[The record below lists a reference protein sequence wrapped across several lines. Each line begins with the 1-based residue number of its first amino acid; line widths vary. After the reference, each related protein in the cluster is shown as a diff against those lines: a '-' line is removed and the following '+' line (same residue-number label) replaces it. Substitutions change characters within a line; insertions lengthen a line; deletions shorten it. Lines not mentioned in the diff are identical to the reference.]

1 MMADQESDHGR
12 DYDDWFDEP
21 APPPERRRRGTW
33 RAAVEESDED
43 AWTVPVEREP
53 RRPREPIV
61 IGGRTLT
68 PTQLAIAAA
77 SAVVLLFAVLAAAG
91 VFSSGGTPQATPPT
105 TPRTISTP
113 TTTPATTPTPPA
125 KPTVRVPTTT
135 LKSGDTGAQVKLLQR
150 ALVAL
155 GYSPGT
161 PDGSFGPATKQALI
175 AFQTAQGLTAD
186 GVAGPKT
193 LAALKQALAGKSG

>member
-1 MMADQESDHGR
+1 MADHESDHDR

-21 APPPERRRRGTW
+21 APPPERRRRGSW
-33 RAAVEESDED
+33 RAPVEESVED

-53 RRPREPIV
+53 RGPREPIV
-61 IGGRTLT
+61 IGGVTLT
-68 PTQLAIAAA
+68 PRQLAIAVA

-91 VFSSGGTPQATPPT
+91 VFSGGGTPATSPPT

-113 TTTPATTPTPPA
+113 TTTPTTTATPPA
-125 KPTVRVPTTT
+125 KPTVHVPTTT
-135 LKSGDTGAQVKLLQR
+135 LKSGDSGAQVKLLQR

-155 GYSPGT
+155 GYKPGT

-175 AFQTAQGLTAD
+175 AFQTAGSLTAD

-193 LAALKQALAGKSG
+193 LAALKQALTAKSG